1 MSAERKEL
9 RQIYAGI
16 ILHAMISRD
25 GPAAGTAHDAEQAVK
40 KAEQLIDALDGK
52 TSSAASNV
60 VGSGG

>member
-25 GPAAGTAHDAEQAVK
+25 GPAGTAYDAEQAVK